1 MTPQELQYK
10 RTVNRIAIALLF
22 FLLMFNVQGV
32 ILGVLTVLLSP
43 LSLVWYNVVY
53 ELISGLLYAATF
65 CVPVALFF
73 AIPMGTSTQPM
84 RLSYRMPRG
93 TLAYVFFGLSVISV
107 AATVNALLV
116 SVFDYADFSNEMLWD
131 TATSSN
137 YELVLL
143 FFTLAVVP
151 AFVEEFLF
159 RGVVLSN
166 LLPYGRTVAI
176 LGSALLFGMMHQNME
191 QLLYA
196 TAAGVVLGWIYV
208 ETDSI
213 WPCVLL
219 HLCNNFRS
227 VLQTALIE
235 RLDAGIANTV
245 LYAMEGTIL
254 LLGVLC
260 AVYLFLRSRK
270 AHAAAPSATNEASEA
285 ADTADAVP
293 TIAPARCARLFF
305 TVPMI
310 VFLALCAAQMLLLL
324 AMALLLY

>member
-1 MTPQELQYK
+1 MTPQEKQYK
-10 RTVNRIAIALLF
+10 QTVNRIAIALLF

-32 ILGVLTVLLSP
+32 ILGVLTILLSP
-43 LSLVWYNVVY
+43 LSLVWYNVTY

-73 AIPMGTSTQPM
+73 AIPMGAPTQPM

-93 TLAYVFFGLSVISV
+93 TLVYVFFGLSVISV
-107 AATVNALLV
+107 AARVNALLV
-116 SVFDYADFSNEMLWD
+116 SVFDYASFSEEVLWD

-137 YELVLL
+137 YELILL

-166 LLPYGRTVAI
+166 LLPYGKGLAI
-176 LGSALLFGMMHQNME
+176 LGSALLFGMMHQNIE
-191 QLLYA
+191 QLFYA

-208 ETDSI
+208 ETESI

-219 HLCNNFRS
+219 HFCNNFRS
-227 VLQTALIE
+227 VLQTAWIE
-235 RLDAGIANTV
+235 RLDAGFANVV
-245 LYAMEGTIL
+245 LYAMEGAIL
-254 LLGVLC
+254 LLGVLS
-260 AVYLFLRSRK
+260 AVYLFLRSHK
-270 AHAAAPSATNEASEA
+270 AHAVAPTVQCGG
-285 ADTADAVP
+285 ADAV
-293 TIAPARCARLFF
+293 APVRCVRLFF

-324 AMALLLY
+324 LMALLLY